1 MIAASII
8 TLMSALSVL
17 AMLIWAT
24 IKNKALPY
32 CISDCYYIIGLPF
45 TIVFAIS
52 SWLMLYPTMLCWESP
67 VTLAMVMAFSLVGIA
82 SDFKSTMFHTAHFVS
97 AIAAGCFSAIFVIK
111 VCPVASWCYLAAI
124 IGLIDK
130 KRWLFWV
137 EIGCLISVFVA
148 VLYALN
154 HNNYESNL

>member
-1 MIAASII
+1 MIA
-8 TLMSALSVL
+8 TLMTIASVS
-17 AMLIWAT
+17 LITIMIVWAT
-24 IKNKALPY
+24 SKNKALPY

-67 VTLAMVMAFSLVGIA
+67 LTMAMITAFSLVGIA
-82 SDFKSTMFHTAHFVS
+82 SDYKCALYHTAHFVS

-111 VCPVASWCYLAAI
+111 VCPSASLCYLAVA
-124 IGLIDK
+124 IGLLDK
-130 KRWLFWV
+130 KRWLLWV

-148 VLYALN
+148 VLSTLLY
-154 HNNYESNL
+154 

>member
-1 MIAASII
+1 MIATLITIASVSLI
-8 TLMSALSVL
+8 TIMIV
-17 AMLIWAT
+17 WAT
-24 IKNKALPY
+24 LKNKALPY

-45 TIVFAIS
+45 TIVFSTA

-111 VCPVASWCYLAAI
+111 VCPSASLCYLAVT
-124 IGLIDK
+124 IGMLDK
-130 KRWLFWV
+130 KRWLLWV

-148 VLYALN
+148 VLSTLP
-154 HNNYESNL
+154 S

>member
-1 MIAASII
+1 MIA
-8 TLMSALSVL
+8 TLMTIASVSL
-17 AMLIWAT
+17 IIAMLAWAA

-67 VTLAMVMAFSLVGIA
+67 VTMAMVTAFSLVGIA
-82 SDFKSTMFHTAHFVS
+82 SDYNDALYRKAHFVS

-111 VCPVASWCYLAAI
+111 VCPSASLCYLAVT
-124 IGLIDK
+124 IGLLDK
-130 KRWLFWV
+130 KRWLLWV
-137 EIGCLISVFVA
+137 EIGCLLSMFVA
-148 VLYALN
+148 VLYALPF
-154 HNNYESNL
+154 

>member
-1 MIAASII
+1 MIATITTIASASLII
-8 TLMSALSVL
+8 
-17 AMLIWAT
+17 AMLAWAA

-45 TIVFAIS
+45 TIVFSTS

-82 SDFKSTMFHTAHFVS
+82 SDFKSSLFRTAHSVS

-111 VCPVASWCYLAAI
+111 VCPAVLLCYLAVT
-124 IGLIDK
+124 IGLLDK
-130 KRWLFWV
+130 KRWLLWV
-137 EIGCLISVFVA
+137 EIGCLLSVFVA
-148 VLYALN
+148 VLSTLLY
-154 HNNYESNL
+154 

>member
-1 MIAASII
+1 MIA
-8 TLMSALSVL
+8 TLMTIASASMIIIML
-17 AMLIWAT
+17 AWAT

-67 VTLAMVMAFSLVGIA
+67 ATLAMVMAFSLVGIA
-82 SDFKSTMFHTAHFVS
+82 SDYKCALYHKAHFVS
-97 AIAAGCFSAIFVIK
+97 AIAAGCFSAIFVSK
-111 VCPVASWCYLAAI
+111 VCPSASLCYLAVT
-124 IGLIDK
+124 IGLLDK
-130 KRWLFWV
+130 KRWLLWV

-148 VLYALN
+148 VLSTLLY
-154 HNNYESNL
+154 

>member
-1 MIAASII
+1 MMAIILTIASASLII
-8 TLMSALSVL
+8 
-17 AMLIWAT
+17 AMLAWAA

-82 SDFKSTMFHTAHFVS
+82 SDYKSTMFRTAHFVS

-111 VCPVASWCYLAAI
+111 VCPSALLCYLAVT
-124 IGLIDK
+124 IGMLDK
-130 KRWLFWV
+130 KRWLLWV
-137 EIGCLISVFVA
+137 EICCLLSVFVA
-148 VLYALN
+148 VLSTLLY
-154 HNNYESNL
+154 

>member
-1 MIAASII
+1 MTIASVSLITIMI
-8 TLMSALSVL
+8 V
-17 AMLIWAT
+17 WAT

-67 VTLAMVMAFSLVGIA
+67 LTPAMVTAFSLVGIA
-82 SDFKSTMFHTAHFVS
+82 SDYKCALYHKAHFVS

-111 VCPVASWCYLAAI
+111 VCPSASLCYLAVT
-124 IGLIDK
+124 IGLLDK
-130 KRWLFWV
+130 ERWLLWV

-148 VLYALN
+148 VLSALP
-154 HNNYESNL
+154 S

>member
-1 MIAASII
+1 MIAILMTIASVSLI
-8 TLMSALSVL
+8 TIMIV
-17 AMLIWAT
+17 WAT
-24 IKNKALPY
+24 LKNKALPY

-52 SWLMLYPTMLCWESP
+52 SWLMLYPTMLCLESP

-97 AIAAGCFSAIFVIK
+97 AVAAGCFSAIFVIK

-130 KRWLFWV
+130 KRWLLWV
-137 EIGCLISVFVA
+137 EIGCLLSVFVA
-148 VLYALN
+148 VLSTLLY
-154 HNNYESNL
+154 

>member
-1 MIAASII
+1 
-8 TLMSALSVL
+8 MSATIMTIASASMIIIML
-17 AMLIWAT
+17 AWAA

-45 TIVFAIS
+45 TIVFSIS

-67 VTLAMVMAFSLVGIA
+67 LTLAMVMAFSLVGIA
-82 SDFKSTMFHTAHFVS
+82 SDFKSSLFRTAHFVS

-111 VCPVASWCYLAAI
+111 VCPSALLCYLAVT
-124 IGLIDK
+124 IGWLDK
-130 KRWLFWV
+130 KRWLLWV

-148 VLYALN
+148 VLSTLLY
-154 HNNYESNL
+154 